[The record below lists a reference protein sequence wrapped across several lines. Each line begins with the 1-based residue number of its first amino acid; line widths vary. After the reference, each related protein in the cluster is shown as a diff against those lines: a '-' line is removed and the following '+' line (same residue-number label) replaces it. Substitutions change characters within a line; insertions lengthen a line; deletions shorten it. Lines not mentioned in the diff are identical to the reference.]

1 MNRKNIFII
10 LTVLV
15 LYSTAFCGCSEKN
28 ENENF
33 PMETAAVNNYVPKET
48 DKTVSGE
55 VTKITG
61 NRITLALGTVSADN
75 SQSPEQS
82 GDMPETGGEIPGFDG
97 KMPDGDFTPPKGGMS
112 ERGGE
117 KPDFGGERP
126 DNGGDMP
133 SQGRGGGRRGGSSVK
148 KTGEEVQYILPVG
161 MPIDG
166 LSGRNTDYSGVTAGT
181 VITLTVNEQ
190 GVVCAA
196 EVS

>member
-1 MNRKNIFII
+1 MNKKNLFII
-10 LTVLV
+10 LTVLA

-28 ENENF
+28 DNENF
-33 PMETAAVNNYVPKET
+33 PMETAAVNNYVPKES

-82 GDMPETGGEIPGFDG
+82 GEMSETGGEISGFDG
-97 KMPDGDFTPPKGGMS
+97 KMPEGNFTPPEGGMP
-112 ERGGE
+112 ERSGE
-117 KPDFGGERP
+117 KPDFGGER

-148 KTGEEVQYILPVG
+148 KTGEEAEYILPIG

>member
-1 MNRKNIFII
+1 MNRKNLFLI
-10 LTVLV
+10 LAVLA
-15 LYSTAFCGCSEKN
+15 LYSTAFSGCSENN
-28 ENENF
+28 ERENF
-33 PMETAAVNNYVPKET
+33 PAETAAVNNYVPKET

-75 SQSPEQS
+75 AQAPEQG
-82 GDMPETGGEIPGFDG
+82 GDMPEMGGEPPQFDG
-97 KMPDGDFTPPKGGMS
+97 NMPDGDITPPEGGMP

-126 DNGGDMP
+126 EM
-133 SQGRGGGRRGGSSVK
+133 GGRSGGRKGGSSVQ
-148 KTGEEVQYILPVG
+148 KTGEEAQYILPVG

-166 LSGRNTDYSGVTAGT
+166 LSGRSTDYSGVTAGT